1 MPQPK
6 DFDPIA
12 TDPDFKQEWFGGTAI
27 SGRHNGGKDRR
38 IDHLLQGLILAG
50 ILALVGIVWTLRD
63 NVTEI
68 RTFVKAKAEQYDSDL
83 RRIDK
88 TLDRHDE
95 RLTTLEQGRRAGHR
109 QPDDR

>member
-1 MPQPK
+1 MQPK
-6 DFDPIA
+6 DYDPDR

-68 RTFVKAKAEQYDSDL
+68 RTFVKAKADQYDSDL

-95 RLTTLEQGRRAGHR
+95 RITAIERGESPRYRK
-109 QPDDR
+109 PDNR